1 MTAFRAAFKAYR
13 MHQVLLLPRFARLTI
28 ALSLATAVFP
38 VDAEYYFNPRF
49 LSNDL
54 AESVDLSAF
63 TKGREAPPGTYRV
76 DIYLNDEFM
85 TSRDITFIADDN
97 NADLI
102 PCLSTDLLVSLGIK
116 KSALLDNK
124 EHSAEKHV
132 PDNSECTPLQDRL
145 ADASTEFDVG
155 QQHLS
160 LSVPQIYV
168 GRMARGYVSPDLWE
182 EGINAGLLNY
192 SFNGNSINNRS
203 NHNAGKSNYAYLN
216 LQSGINIG
224 SWRLRDN
231 STWSYNSGSSNS
243 SDSNKWQHINT
254 SAERDIIPLRSRLTV
269 GDSYTDGD
277 IMGVEASATHV
288 NEMSNPGRDYPLAM
302 LLLMVAAIC
311 LSSVGGLSI
320 AMVIPGNEI
329 NLSAGVMQTFTVL
342 MSHVAP
348 EIEWTVRVISALLL
362 LGVLAEI
369 ASWIVGPSRGMYVT
383 AQKNLLPAAFAKMNK
398 NGVPVTLVISQLV
411 ITSIAL
417 IILTNTGGG
426 NNMSFLI
433 ALALTVVIYLC
444 AYFMLFIGYI
454 VLVLKHPDLKRTFNI
469 PGGKGVKLVVA
480 IVGLLTSI
488 MAFIVSFL
496 PPDNIQGDSTDMY
509 VELLVVS
516 FLVVL
521 ALPFILYAVHDRKG
535 KANTGVTLEP
545 INSQNAPKGHFFL
558 HPRARSPH
566 YIVMNDKKH

>member
-1 MTAFRAAFKAYR
+1 MATSVQTGKAKQLTLLGFFAITASMVMAVYEYPTFATSGFSL
-13 MHQVLLLPRFARLTI
+13 VFFLLLGGILWFIPVGLCA
-28 ALSLATAVFP
+28 AEMAT
-38 VDAEYYFNPRF
+38 VD
-49 LSNDL
+49 
-54 AESVDLSAF
+54 
-63 TKGREAPPGTYRV
+63 G
-76 DIYLNDEFM
+76 
-85 TSRDITFIADDN
+85 
-97 NADLI
+97 
-102 PCLSTDLLVSLGIK
+102 
-116 KSALLDNK
+116 
-124 EHSAEKHV
+124 
-132 PDNSECTPLQDRL
+132 
-145 ADASTEFDVG
+145 
-155 QQHLS
+155 
-160 LSVPQIYV
+160 
-168 GRMARGYVSPDLWE
+168 WE
-182 EGINAGLLNY
+182 EGGVFAWVSNTLGPRWGFAAISFGYLQIAIGFIPMLYFVLGALSYILKWPALNEDPITKTIAALIILWALALTQFGGTKYTARIAKVGFFAGILLPAFILIALAAIY
-192 SFNGNSINNRS
+192 LHSGAPVAIEMDTQFGGTKYTARIAKVGFF
-203 NHNAGKSNYAYLN
+203 AGILLPAFILIALAAIYLH
-216 LQSGINIG
+216 SGAPVAIEMDSKTFFPDFSKVGTLVVFVAFI
-224 SWRLRDN
+224 L
-231 STWSYNSGSSNS
+231 SY
-243 SDSNKWQHINT
+243 
-254 SAERDIIPLRSRLTV
+254 
-269 GDSYTDGD
+269 
-277 IMGVEASATHV
+277 MGVEASATHV

-383 AQKNLLPAAFAKMNK
+383 AQKNLLPAAFAK
-398 NGVPVTLVISQLV
+398 
-411 ITSIAL
+411 
-417 IILTNTGGG
+417 
-426 NNMSFLI
+426 
-433 ALALTVVIYLC
+433 
-444 AYFMLFIGYI
+444 
-454 VLVLKHPDLKRTFNI
+454 LKRTFNI

-509 VELLVVS
+509 FELLVVS

-558 HPRARSPH
+558 PPDNIQGDSTDMYVELLVVSFLVVLALPFILYAVHDRKSKANTGVTLEPINSQNAPKGHFFLHPRARSPH

>member
-1 MTAFRAAFKAYR
+1 MATSVQTGKAKQLTLLGFFAITASMVMAVYEYPTFATSGFSL
-13 MHQVLLLPRFARLTI
+13 VFFLLLGGILWFIPVGLCA
-28 ALSLATAVFP
+28 AEMAT
-38 VDAEYYFNPRF
+38 VD
-49 LSNDL
+49 
-54 AESVDLSAF
+54 
-63 TKGREAPPGTYRV
+63 G
-76 DIYLNDEFM
+76 
-85 TSRDITFIADDN
+85 
-97 NADLI
+97 
-102 PCLSTDLLVSLGIK
+102 
-116 KSALLDNK
+116 
-124 EHSAEKHV
+124 
-132 PDNSECTPLQDRL
+132 
-145 ADASTEFDVG
+145 
-155 QQHLS
+155 
-160 LSVPQIYV
+160 
-168 GRMARGYVSPDLWE
+168 WE
-182 EGINAGLLNY
+182 EGGVFAWVSNTLGPRWGFAAISFGYLQIAIGFIPMLYFVLGALSYILKWPALNEDPITKTIAALIILWALALTQFGGTKYTARIAKVGFFAGILLPA
-192 SFNGNSINNRS
+192 FILI
-203 NHNAGKSNYAYLN
+203 ALAAIYLH
-216 LQSGINIG
+216 SGAPVAIEMDSKTFFPDFSKVGTLVVFVAFI
-224 SWRLRDN
+224 L
-231 STWSYNSGSSNS
+231 SY
-243 SDSNKWQHINT
+243 
-254 SAERDIIPLRSRLTV
+254 
-269 GDSYTDGD
+269 
-277 IMGVEASATHV
+277 MGVEASATHV

-302 LLLMVAAIC
+302 LLLMVAA
-311 LSSVGGLSI
+311 
-320 AMVIPGNEI
+320 
-329 NLSAGVMQTFTVL
+329 
-342 MSHVAP
+342 HVAP